1 MDASEHATVVAV
13 EAVAAATGWE
23 LTAREP
29 ALAFRA
35 EGAWSDY
42 VMDVSEEDGALKLR
56 CGFALAPPPDRRREV
71 ARLAMALGRGFA
83 RGRLSLDGTADRG
96 WYEEAVTGGT
106 HALRDAMRRA
116 LATCDLVL
124 FPAFHRVAWGE
135 TEAAEVLTDLCFNEA
150 PLH

>member
-1 MDASEHATVVAV
+1 MDASRPIEGMAV
-13 EAVAAATGWE
+13 EAVAAAAGWE

-29 ALAFRA
+29 SLAFRA

-42 VMDVSEEDGALKLR
+42 VMDVSGEEGAYKLR

-71 ARLAMALGRGFA
+71 TRLAMALGRGFA
-83 RGRLSLDGTADRG
+83 RGRLSLDGTGDRG
-96 WYEEAVTGGT
+96 WYEEAVTGGRD
-106 HALRDAMRRA
+106 ALRDAMRRA

-124 FPAFHRVAWGE
+124 FHAFHRVAWGE
-135 TEAAEVLTDLCFNEA
+135 VEAAEVLTDLCFSET